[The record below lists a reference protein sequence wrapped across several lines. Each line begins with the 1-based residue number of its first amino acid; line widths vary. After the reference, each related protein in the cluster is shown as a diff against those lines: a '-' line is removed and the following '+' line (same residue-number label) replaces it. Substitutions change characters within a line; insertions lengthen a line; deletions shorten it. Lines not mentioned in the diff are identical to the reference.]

1 MNRYLFRV
9 QYTRAADPDDPF
21 DLGAVQYEAVCI
33 RAATDAAALVEATT
47 ATDRY
52 RVAMDMTRTITLTVT
67 TADV

>member
-9 QYTRAADPDDPF
+9 QYTYDD
-21 DLGAVQYEAVCI
+21 ASVSYEAVCI
-33 RAATDAAALVEATT
+33 RAATEAAATIEVTA

-52 RVAMDMTRTITLTVT
+52 TTVMHVTRTITLTLT

>member
-9 QYTRAADPDDPF
+9 QYDYADGMTPIA
-21 DLGAVQYEAVCI
+21 GVTSSYEAVCI
-33 RAATDAAALVEATT
+33 RAATEAAALTEVET

-52 RVAMDMTRTITLTVT
+52 QIAAAVTRTITLTLT